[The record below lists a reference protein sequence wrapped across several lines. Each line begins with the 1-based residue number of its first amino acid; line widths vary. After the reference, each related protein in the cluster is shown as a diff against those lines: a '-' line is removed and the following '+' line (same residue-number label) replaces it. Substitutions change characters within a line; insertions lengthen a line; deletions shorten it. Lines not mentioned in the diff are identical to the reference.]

1 MPAPLCVFLKCLLQQ
16 EEGGGLP
23 WLPLCFFV
31 KICCSR
37 RKMGERGGNTMA
49 PLVFFWQ
56 NLLQEEEEGRALCF
70 FSIVYC
76 KRRKRGGR
84 DAFVMFLLKVCCPR
98 H

>member
-1 MPAPLCVFLKCLLQQ
+1 MG
-16 EEGGGLP
+16 EGG
-23 WLPLCFFV
+23 
-31 KICCSR
+31 
-37 RKMGERGGNTMA
+37 GGNTMA

-70 FSIVYC
+70 FSGRRWGTVMAPLCFFSIIYC

-84 DAFVMFLLKVCCPR
+84 DAFVMFFLKVCCPR